1 MNDSNFKLDNTAIME
16 INEELF
22 IAYVLNFTDC
32 KRVLGSILNKKRWKN
47 GIRTAEKEHQ
57 LDIIVYATGFLLK
70 ENYDFI
76 TKAGFAGRSRQ
87 LSLTQTSWIR
97 RSWIPDEPNK
107 AIDEQWQGPTRTY
120 YGTFHPKAPNFATF
134 LGPMT
139 GLGHNSIIFM
149 IECQAQ
155 LLINALREM
164 WDNKGFLQFV
174 VVQAR
179 KSGLW
184 LYFKQKHSKSKKK
197 H

>member
-1 MNDSNFKLDNTAIME
+1 MYINREWRFYILFGQFKRVENYLLMMYGKFLTKKIKGPVMREKLRPTFKLGCKRILISDEYYDRMNDSNFKLDNTAIIE
-16 INEELF
+16 INE
-22 IAYVLNFTDC
+22 
-32 KRVLGSILNKKRWKN
+32 N

-76 TKAGFAGRSRQ
+76 TK
-87 LSLTQTSWIR
+87 
-97 RSWIPDEPNK
+97 PNK

-179 KSGLW
+179 KSGL
-184 LYFKQKHSKSKKK
+184 
-197 H
+197 